1 MKKIKNVSLQTFA
14 LLVNNEGTVST
25 VWVKPGE
32 VITIEES
39 AITNQIRTLIRRRNI
54 KIY

>member
-1 MKKIKNVSLQTFA
+1 MRNIKNVSLQTFA
-14 LLVNNEGTVST
+14 LLVNNNGTTNT

-32 VITIEES
+32 VISLDEA
-39 AITNQIRTLIRRRNI
+39 AITNQIRTLIRRRNL